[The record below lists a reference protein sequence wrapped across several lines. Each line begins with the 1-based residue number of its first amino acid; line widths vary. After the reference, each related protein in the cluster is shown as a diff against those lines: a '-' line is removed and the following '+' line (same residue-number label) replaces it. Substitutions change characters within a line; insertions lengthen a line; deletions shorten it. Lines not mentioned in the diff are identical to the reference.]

1 LAPSFQVREGACVA
15 RIDKPVTEHLPE
27 PRYEPPRPPRREARY
42 LKPRWRRAGRIIWIA
57 ALSLLGVVAL
67 AIVAAL
73 VWLHTGSGAGQ
84 LGRYVAN
91 EARNAI
97 EGDLRVGA
105 IHVGGFLHICVDG
118 VDLRDPDGHRVLSA
132 DRACVRLQPLA
143 LKAHRVVITEA
154 QLERPWVEIA
164 KVPGTGETGTGET
177 TLQRAIK
184 PRKPPQPGGGPFEWK
199 IDVRNLELR
208 GGSITVRP
216 ELGADATFALRDLNV
231 TDAHARYAAD
241 SAAAA
246 LGLSAQLSAQGA
258 APVAL
263 DLDATLEGA
272 AATGTVALKSFRA
285 KLGES
290 GLVADGSWDLARR
303 AGEIRVRQLVVR
315 PEDVEVI
322 APKSPLA
329 AAVRGELDLK
339 SDGKT
344 AGVELRLDAGGG
356 KLGGKLTA
364 TLEKAPVW
372 DVQLSLDSVDPA
384 ALSPRAPKGVVTAR
398 LSVHGKGTPRF
409 DEHGVVGEHEV
420 ALHVGPARLDRVG
433 PVVADVK
440 ATVVRRYAI
449 VRAFTATA
457 LGLEIKAH
465 GAAAYDEVSLDL
477 DVRAPDLGQFGRA
490 VGATLRQPSLPIAG
504 SARLAAR
511 VTGSPTSPDASVS
524 LRAPKFLWGGTISAE
539 GLTVNGTLHGPL
551 KRPDGSLRLAAQ
563 RLSASAID
571 LGAPRI
577 DMTLQWPL
585 ARLRIDAAVAGGVLQ
600 LAGDAKINDDKDG
613 LTLSNFL
620 VAYPGNTLH
629 LARDANVHFRSA
641 VVLEPIELLGDHGSV
656 RLQAQLQPPPGRIDA
671 AVVVSNFELDRL
683 PQFAMPKG
691 LDLHGVLEA
700 NAVVQGPRATPDFDL
715 RADLRGAGARP
726 AGDLSLDAHVHA
738 HVHRGVLQ
746 TEGWAAGSG
755 LVRVDFQGELPVQAI
770 ATQPSN
776 EPVQLEVRLAQLDLT
791 RLAETAKLPA
801 LQQEHAR
808 GVIDARIVASGSLA
822 APRATVSLEARGLG
836 TQTIQQ
842 VDARAGLLIEKGTTA
857 FDGSV
862 QLGGEPALA
871 LTAQIPF
878 DLARALRDR
887 TYLRGMLDRPLQA
900 DLAVTQLPLERLSRS
915 GILPTG
921 SSGTVSLSAR
931 LSGTPRNPTLD
942 VNTTGNEVNI
952 GRLHGLAFQGALGI
966 RDKVRATLGAQSQ
979 GDVVARGEMGASL
992 SGGEL
997 VEVLMRRGDR
1007 AAIAP
1012 LLDRAVSLNLE
1023 IPGLPIARASQLAG
1037 RAGVAEGRLTGKV
1050 ALSGTPARPELTAQ
1064 LTVRDLSAQEKKLGA
1079 ADVYVEATSAGA
1091 LLHVGI
1097 DPPGGGNFL
1106 GHVKLD
1112 ADLGG
1117 RALLSRGA
1125 APVLNGRLSGDM
1137 TSRHLDLVFAS
1148 GLVRDLRRAS
1158 GTLDGA
1164 VKMGGTLSKPVAEGD
1179 AHLRRGLFDVVGQGV
1194 YEDVGLDAKFSP
1206 KEVVLDRLTGSLG
1219 MGTFSAILAASRRP
1233 LPGSADLDRMEFTG
1247 EIHLGDAESVRD
1259 RKVPGTDRP
1268 LSAGPVPVRQAAEQR
1283 ADVSGEIDLFGDYT
1297 DGTLNL
1303 NAKIPDARIVIK
1315 QLPDK
1320 QLPRLKENADVLLVH
1335 PGERPHPPGREPGDV
1350 EAEEEARK
1358 TAKFRMHAHLDL
1370 NHLYVKAADF
1380 EFPVQTQMNFEY
1392 DARRPDGLT
1401 ADGTVHV
1408 PQGSFTAL
1416 GRRFTIDDAKIIE
1429 TGGDPS
1435 NPELEIKALYD
1446 NPQAK
1451 VTITVTGTAKNP
1463 QLEMASNPTM
1473 DQDQIAFFLATG
1485 RIQGRATQ
1493 QGGGVDLTGA
1503 ATSVVGGLLF
1513 GQVRKELADVLP
1525 VDVITIDTGAKGV
1538 SGASVG
1544 KYIGDRVFI
1553 GYRQRFTETP
1563 YENNVE
1569 GHLEYEISRTVSAE
1583 MTYGDRTRD
1592 FSVLFT
1598 KDF

>member
-1 LAPSFQVREGACVA
+1 LCGKNRKS
-15 RIDKPVTEHLPE
+15 VTEHPPE
-27 PRYEPPRPPRREARY
+27 PTYEPPRQARREPRL
-42 LKPRWRRAGRIIWIA
+42 LKPGWRTAGRIIWIA
-57 ALSLLGVVAL
+57 ALSLLGLVVL
-67 AIVAAL
+67 AIVAVL
-73 VWLHTGSGAGQ
+73 VWLHTGRGAGE
-84 LGRYVAN
+84 LGRYVTD

-97 EGDLRVGA
+97 QGDLRVGA

-132 DRACVRLQPLA
+132 DRACVQLQPLA

-154 QLERPWVEIA
+154 QLERPWIEIA
-164 KVPGTGETGTGET
+164 KVPGTAET

-199 IDVRNLELR
+199 VDVRNFELR
-208 GGSITVRP
+208 GGSVTVRP
-216 ELGADATFALRDLNV
+216 ELGADATLALRDLNV

-246 LGLSAQLSAQGA
+246 LGLSAQLSAPGQ
-258 APVAL
+258 APVAV

-272 AATGTVALKSFRA
+272 GATGTIALKSFRA
-285 KLGES
+285 RLGES
-290 GLVADGSWDLARR
+290 GLVANGSWDLARR

-315 PEDVEVI
+315 PEDIEVI

-329 AAVRGELDLK
+329 AAVRGEADLK

-344 AGVELRLDAGGG
+344 AGLDLRLEAGGG
-356 KLGGKLTA
+356 KIGAKLTA

-372 DVQLSLDSVDPA
+372 DVQLSADAVDPA
-384 ALSPRAPKGVVTAR
+384 ALSTRAPKGEVTAR
-398 LSVHGKGTPRF
+398 LSVHGKGAPRF
-409 DEHGVVGEHEV
+409 DEHGIVGEHEV

-440 ATVVRRYAI
+440 ATVVRRFAL

-457 LGLEIKAH
+457 LGLEVKAH
-465 GAAAYDEVSLDL
+465 GRAAYDEVSLDL
-477 DVRAPDLGQFGRA
+477 DVRAPDLRHFGRA
-490 VGATLRQPSLPIAG
+490 VGATLLQPSLPIGG
-504 SARLAAR
+504 SARLLAR

-524 LRAPKFLWGGTISAE
+524 LRAPKFLWSGTVSAD
-539 GLTVNGTLHGPL
+539 GLTVDGSLHGPL
-551 KRPDGSLRLAAQ
+551 RRPDGSLRLSAQ

-571 LGAPRI
+571 LGTPRV
-577 DMTLQWPL
+577 DMTLQWPV
-585 ARLRIDAAVAGGVLQ
+585 ARLRIDARVAGGAFQ
-600 LAGDAKINDDKDG
+600 LAGDAKINDAKDG
-613 LTLSNFL
+613 LTLSHFL

-629 LARDANVHFRSA
+629 LARDANVHFRGE
-641 VVLEPIELLGDHGSV
+641 VVLEPIELVGDHGSL
-656 RLQAQLQPPPGRIDA
+656 RLQAQVQPPPGRIDA

-683 PQFAMPKG
+683 PQFAMPKN
-691 LDLHGVLEA
+691 LALRGVLDA
-700 NAVVQGPRATPDFDL
+700 NAVVQGPRAVPDFDL
-715 RADLRGAGARP
+715 RADVRGAGARQV
-726 AGDLSLDAHVHA
+726 GDLSLDAHVHA

-746 TEGWAAGSG
+746 TDGWAAGSG
-755 LVRVDFQGELPVQAI
+755 LIRVDFQGELPVQAI
-770 ATQPSN
+770 ATQSSN
-776 EPVQLEVRLAQLDLT
+776 APVQFEARFAKLDLA
-791 RLAETAKLPA
+791 RLAETAKLSL
-801 LQQEHAR
+801 LQQQRAH
-808 GVIDARIVASGSLA
+808 GLIDARIVATGTLA
-822 APRATVSLEARGLG
+822 APRATVSLEAHDLG
-836 TQTIQQ
+836 TQAIQQ
-842 VDARAGLLIEKGTTA
+842 VDARAGLLIDKGITA

-862 QLGGEPALA
+862 QLAGEPALA
-871 LTAQIPF
+871 LSAQIPF

-887 TYLRGMLDRPLQA
+887 AYLRGMLDRPLQA
-900 DLAVTQLPLERLSRS
+900 DLAVTQLPLERLSRA
-915 GILPTG
+915 GFLPPG

-931 LSGTPRNPTLD
+931 LSGTPMDPSLD
-942 VNTTGNEVNI
+942 VNTSGNDVTI
-952 GRLHGLAFQGALGI
+952 GRLHGVAFQGALEI
-966 RDKVRATLGAQSQ
+966 KDKVQATLGAQSQ
-979 GDVVARGEMGASL
+979 GDVVARGEMSASL
-992 SGGEL
+992 SGKEL
-997 VEVLMRRGDR
+997 MEVLRRRGDR
-1007 AAIAP
+1007 AAISP
-1012 LLDRAVSLNLE
+1012 LLDRTVSLNLD
-1023 IPGLPIARASQLAG
+1023 IPGLPVARASQLAG
-1037 RAGVAEGRLTGKV
+1037 RAGVAEGRLTGRV
-1050 ALSGTPARPELTAQ
+1050 ALSGTPARPQVTGQ
-1064 LTVRDLSAQEKKLGA
+1064 LALRDLSAQEKKLGA
-1079 ADVYVEATSAGA
+1079 ADLSLEASSAGA
-1091 LLHVGI
+1091 LLNVGI
-1097 DPPGGGNFL
+1097 DPPGGGKFL

-1117 RALLSRGA
+1117 RTLLSRGA
-1125 APVLNGRLSGDM
+1125 APILNGRLSGEV
-1137 TSRHLDLVFAS
+1137 TSHQLDLGFAS
-1148 GLVRDLRRAS
+1148 GLVRNLRRAG

-1206 KEVVLDRLTGSLG
+1206 KEVVLDRLTGSAG
-1219 MGTFSAILAASRRP
+1219 MGTFSAILAASRKP
-1233 LPGSADLDRMEFTG
+1233 LPGSAADRMEFTG
-1247 EIHLGDAESVRD
+1247 EVHLGDAESVRD

-1268 LSAGPVPVRQAAEQR
+1268 LSPGPVPIRQAAEQR

-1297 DGTLNL
+1297 DGVLNL

-1320 QLPRLKENADVLLVH
+1320 KLPSLKENPDVLLVH

-1350 EAEEEARK
+1350 EAEAQALK
-1358 TAKFRMHAHLDL
+1358 TATFRMHAHLDL
-1370 NHLYVKAADF
+1370 NHLYVKASDF
-1380 EFPVQTQMNFEY
+1380 EFPVDSKMNFEY

-1408 PQGSFTAL
+1408 PQGSFNAL
-1416 GRRFTIDDAKIIE
+1416 GRRFIIDDAKIIE

-1451 VTITVTGTAKNP
+1451 VTITVTGTAKDP
-1463 QLEMASNPTM
+1463 QLEMSSNPPM

-1493 QGGGVDLTGA
+1493 QGGGVDLSGA
-1503 ATSVVGGLLF
+1503 ATSVVGSLLF

-1525 VDVITIDTGAKGV
+1525 VDVITIDTSAKGV

-1544 KYIGDRVFI
+1544 KYIGDKVFI

-1569 GHLEYEISRTVSAE
+1569 GHLEYEISRTISAE

>member
-1 LAPSFQVREGACVA
+1 MYGKNRSA
-15 RIDKPVTEHLPE
+15 VTEHLPE
-27 PRYEPPRPPRREARY
+27 PTYEPPRHPRREPRHR
-42 LKPRWRRAGRIIWIA
+42 KTRWRTAGRIMWIA
-57 ALSLLGVVAL
+57 ALSLLGLVAL
-67 AIVAAL
+67 AIMAAL
-73 VWLHTGSGAGQ
+73 VWLHTGRGAEQ

-97 EGDLRVGA
+97 QGDLRVGA

-118 VDLRDPDGHRVLSA
+118 VDLRDPDGHRVLTA

-143 LKAHRVVITEA
+143 LKAHRVVVTEA
-154 QLERPWVEIA
+154 QLERPWIEIA
-164 KVPGTGETGTGET
+164 KVPGTAET

-199 IDVRNLELR
+199 VAAQNLELH
-208 GGSITVRP
+208 GGSVTVRP
-216 ELGADATFALRDLNV
+216 ELGADATFALQDLNV
-231 TDAHARYAAD
+231 KDARARYAAD

-246 LGLSAQLSAQGA
+246 LGLSAQLSAPGR
-258 APVAL
+258 APVAV

-272 AATGTVALKSFRA
+272 GATGKVALKSLHAR
-285 KLGES
+285 LGES
-290 GLVADGSWDLARR
+290 GLDASGSWDLARR

-315 PEDVEVI
+315 PEDIEVI
-322 APKSPLA
+322 ARSSPLA
-329 AAVRGELDLK
+329 APVRGELDLK

-344 AGVELRLDAGGG
+344 AGVDLRLEAGGG
-356 KLGGKLTA
+356 RIGAKLIA
-364 TLEKAPVW
+364 TLEEAPVW
-372 DVQLSLDSVDPA
+372 DVQLSLDGVDPA
-384 ALSPRAPKGVVTAR
+384 ALSTRAPKGEVTAR
-398 LSVHGKGTPRF
+398 LSLHGKGTPRF
-409 DEHGVVGEHEV
+409 DEHGIVGEHEI

-440 ATVVRRYAI
+440 ATLVRRYAL

-465 GAAAYDEVSLDL
+465 GTAAYDEVSLDL
-477 DVRAPDLGQFGRA
+477 DVRARDLVHFGRA
-490 VGATLRQPSLPIAG
+490 VGATLRQPSLPVGG
-504 SARLAAR
+504 SAQLVAR

-524 LRAPKFLWGGTISAE
+524 LRAAKFLWGGTISAD

-551 KRPDGSLRLAAQ
+551 KRPDGSLRLSAQ

-571 LGAPRI
+571 LGAPRVE
-577 DMTLQWPL
+577 MTLRWPL
-585 ARLRIDAAVAGGVLQ
+585 ALLRIDATVAGGVLQ

-620 VAYPGNTLH
+620 VAYPGNVLH
-629 LARDANVHFRSA
+629 LARDANVHFRDA
-641 VVLEPIELLGDHGSV
+641 VVLEPIELVGDHGSV
-656 RLQAQLQPPPGRIDA
+656 RLQAQIQPPPGRIDA
-671 AVVVSNFELDRL
+671 AVVISNFELDRL
-683 PQFAMPKG
+683 PQFAMPKDLG
-691 LDLHGVLEA
+691 LQGVLEA
-700 NAVVQGPRATPDFDL
+700 NAVMQGPRAAPDFDL

-726 AGDLSLDAHVHA
+726 AGDLSIDGHVHA
-738 HVHRGVLQ
+738 HLHRGVLQ
-746 TEGWAAGSG
+746 TDGWAAGSG
-755 LVRVDFQGELPVQAI
+755 IVRVDFQGELPVQAM
-770 ATQPSN
+770 ATQPAN
-776 EPVQLEVRLAQLDLT
+776 APVQFDARLAQLDLA
-791 RLAETAKLPA
+791 RLAEAAKLPA
-801 LQQEHAR
+801 LQQQRVR
-808 GVIDARIVASGSLA
+808 GVVDARIFASGSLA
-822 APRATVSLEARGLG
+822 APRATVSLEAHDLG
-836 TQTIQQ
+836 TETIQQ
-842 VDARAGLLIEKGTTA
+842 VNARAGLLIEKGTTA

-862 QLGGEPALA
+862 QLGGDPAVA

-887 TYLRGMLDRPLQA
+887 TYLRDMLDRPLQA

-915 GILPTG
+915 GLLPPG
-921 SSGTVSLSAR
+921 SSGTVSISAR
-931 LSGTPRNPTLD
+931 LSGTPKDPSLD
-942 VNTTGNEVNI
+942 VSTTGKDVTV
-952 GRLHGLAFQGALGI
+952 GRLHGLAFQGTLGI
-966 RDKVRATLGAQSQ
+966 KDKLRATLGAQSQ
-979 GDVVARGEMGASL
+979 GDVVARGELGAAV

-997 VEVLMRRGDR
+997 MEVLTRRGDR
-1007 AAIAP
+1007 AAIEP
-1012 LLDRAVSLNLE
+1012 LLDRTLSLNLE

-1037 RAGVAEGRLTGKV
+1037 QAGIAEGRLTGRV
-1050 ALSGTPARPELTAQ
+1050 VLSGTPARPQ
-1064 LTVRDLSAQEKKLGA
+1064 LTGQLTMRDVSAQEKKLGA
-1079 ADVYVEATSAGA
+1079 ADLYVEATSSSA

-1112 ADLGG
+1112 ADLGA
-1117 RALLSRGA
+1117 RALLSGGA
-1125 APVLNGRLSGDM
+1125 SPILNGRLSGEM
-1137 TSRHLDLVFAS
+1137 SSRQLDLGFAS
-1148 GLVRDLRRAS
+1148 GLVRNLRRAG

-1164 VKMGGTLSKPVAEGD
+1164 VKVGGTLSKPVGEGD

-1206 KEVVLDRLTGSLG
+1206 KEVVLDRLTGSVG

-1233 LPGSADLDRMEFTG
+1233 RPGSTDLDRMEFTG
-1247 EIHLGDAESVRD
+1247 EIHLGDAESVRG

-1268 LSAGPVPVRQAAEQR
+1268 LSAGPLPIRQAAEPR
-1283 ADVSGEIDLFGDYT
+1283 ADVSGEIDLFGDYSN
-1297 DGTLNL
+1297 DLLNL

-1320 QLPRLKENADVLLVH
+1320 QLPGLKENPDVLIVH

-1358 TAKFRMHAHLDL
+1358 TAKFRMHGHLDL

-1380 EFPVQTQMNFEY
+1380 EFPVESQMNFEY
-1392 DARRPDGLT
+1392 DARRPEGLT

-1416 GRRFTIDDAKIIE
+1416 GRRFIIDDAKITE
-1429 TGGDPS
+1429 TGGDLS
-1435 NPELEIKALYD
+1435 NPELEIKAAYD

-1451 VTITVTGTAKNP
+1451 VTIVVTGTAKDP
-1463 QLEMASNPTM
+1463 QLEMSSNPPM
-1473 DQDQIAFFLATG
+1473 DRDQIAFFLATG
-1485 RIQGRATQ
+1485 RLQGHATQ
-1493 QGGGVDLTGA
+1493 QGGGVDLSGA

-1525 VDVITIDTGAKGV
+1525 VDVITIDTGSKGV

-1553 GYRQRFTETP
+1553 GYRQRFTDTL

>member
-1 LAPSFQVREGACVA
+1 M
-15 RIDKPVTEHLPE
+15 
-27 PRYEPPRPPRREARY
+27 
-42 LKPRWRRAGRIIWIA
+42 AGRVLWIS
-57 ALSLLGVVAL
+57 ALSLLGIFLL

-73 VWLHTGSGAGQ
+73 VWLHTGRGAVELGQ
-84 LGRYVAN
+84 YVTN
-91 EARNAI
+91 EARAAI
-97 EGDLRVGA
+97 QGDLRVGA

-118 VDLRDPDGHRVLSA
+118 VDLRDPDGHRVLRA

-154 QLERPWVEIA
+154 QLERPWIEIA
-164 KVPGTGETGTGET
+164 KVPGTGET

-199 IDVRNLELR
+199 VDVRSLELR
-208 GGSITVRP
+208 GGSVTVRP
-216 ELGADATFALRDLNV
+216 ELGADATLALRDLDV

-246 LGLSAQLSAQGA
+246 LGLSAQLSAQGE
-258 APVAL
+258 APVAV

-272 AATGTVALKSFRA
+272 GATGTVALKSLRA

-290 GLVADGSWDLARR
+290 GLVANGSWDIARR

-315 PEDVEVI
+315 PEDVAVI
-322 APKSPLA
+322 AGKSPIA
-329 AAVRGELDLK
+329 AAVRGELDVK

-344 AGVELRLDAGGG
+344 AGVDLRLEAGGG
-356 KLGGKLTA
+356 RIGAKLTA
-364 TLEKAPVW
+364 ALEKAPVW
-372 DVQLSLDSVDPA
+372 DVQLTADGVDPA
-384 ALSPRAPKGVVTAR
+384 ALSDRAPKGEVTAR
-398 LSVHGKGTPRF
+398 LSLHGKGTPRF
-409 DEHGVVGEHEV
+409 DEHGVVGEQEV

-440 ATVVRRYAI
+440 ATLVRRYAI

-457 LGLEIKAH
+457 LGLEIRAH

-477 DVRAPDLGQFGRA
+477 DVRAPDLAHFGRA
-490 VGATLRQPSLPIAG
+490 VGATLRQPSLPIGG
-504 SARLAAR
+504 SARLSAR

-524 LRAPKFLWGGTISAE
+524 LRAPKLLWSGTVSAD

-551 KRPDGSLRLAAQ
+551 KRPDGSLRLSAQ
-563 RLSASAID
+563 RLSASAVD
-571 LGAPRI
+571 LGAPRV

-600 LAGDAKINDDKDG
+600 LAGDARINEDKDG

-620 VAYPGNTLH
+620 VAYPGNVLH
-629 LARDANVHFRSA
+629 LARDANVHFRNA
-641 VVLEPIELLGDHGSV
+641 VVLEPIELVGDHGNV
-656 RLQAQLQPPPGRIDA
+656 RLQAQIQPPPGRIDA

-683 PQFAMPKG
+683 PQFAMPKDLG
-691 LDLHGVLEA
+691 LHGVLEA
-700 NAVVQGPRATPDFDL
+700 NAVMEGPRATPDFDL
-715 RADLRGAGARP
+715 RADVRGAGARP
-726 AGDLSLDAHVHA
+726 AGDLSIDGHVHA
-738 HVHRGVLQ
+738 HLHRGVLQ
-746 TEGWAAGSG
+746 TDGWAAGSG
-755 LVRVDFQGELPVQAI
+755 VVRVDFQGQLPVQAI
-770 ATQPSN
+770 ATQPSSA
-776 EPVQLEVRLAQLDLT
+776 PVQFEARLAQLDLA
-791 RLAETAKLPA
+791 RLAETTKLSA
-801 LQQEHAR
+801 LQQQRVR
-808 GVIDARIVASGSLA
+808 GLIDARIVASGSLA
-822 APRATVSLEARGLG
+822 APRATVSVEARDLA

-842 VDARAGLLIEKGTTA
+842 VNARAGLLIEKGTTA
-857 FDGSV
+857 LDGSV
-862 QLGGEPALA
+862 QLGDEPALA

-878 DLARALRDR
+878 DLARAFRER
-887 TYLRGMLDRPLQA
+887 AYLRGMLDRPVQA
-900 DLAVTQLPLERLSRS
+900 DLAVTKLALERLSRA
-915 GILPTG
+915 GILPPG

-931 LSGTPRNPTLD
+931 LSGTPKDPALD
-942 VNTTGNEVNI
+942 VNTTGNEITV
-952 GRLHGLAFQGALGI
+952 GRLHGLAFQGALAIKNTVG
-966 RDKVRATLGAQSQ
+966 ATLGAQSE
-979 GDVVARGEMGASL
+979 GDVVARGEMKASV

-997 VEVLMRRGDR
+997 VEVLLRRDR
-1007 AAIAP
+1007 SAIGP
-1012 LLDRAVSLNLE
+1012 LLDRAVSLSLE

-1037 RAGVAEGRLTGKV
+1037 QAKVAEGRLTGRV
-1050 ALSGTPARPELTAQ
+1050 ALSGTPARPQLTAQ
-1064 LTVRDLSAQEKKLGA
+1064 LTVRDLSAKERKLGA
-1079 ADVYVEATSAGA
+1079 ADVYVEASSAGA
-1091 LLHVGI
+1091 LLHLGI

-1117 RALLSRGA
+1117 RALLSRGV
-1125 APVLNGRLSGDM
+1125 APILNGRLSGDM
-1137 TSRHLDLVFAS
+1137 RSRQLDLGFAS
-1148 GLVRDLRRAS
+1148 GLVRNLRRAG

-1164 VKMGGTLSKPVAEGD
+1164 LTMGGTLSKPVAEGD
-1179 AHLRRGLFDVVGQGV
+1179 AHLRQGRFDVVGQGV

-1206 KEVVLDRLTGSLG
+1206 KEVVLDRLTGSVG

-1233 LPGSADLDRMEFTG
+1233 APGSTNLDRMEFTG
-1247 EIHLGDAESVRD
+1247 EIHLGDSESVRG

-1297 DGTLNL
+1297 NDVLNL

-1320 QLPRLKENADVLLVH
+1320 KLPSLKENPDVLLVH

-1350 EAEEEARK
+1350 EAEEQARK
-1358 TAKFRMHAHLDL
+1358 TATFRMHAHLDL

-1380 EFPVQTQMNFEY
+1380 EFPVQSQMSFEY
-1392 DARRPDGLT
+1392 DARRTEGLT

-1463 QLEMASNPTM
+1463 QLEMASNPPM

-1485 RIQGRATQ
+1485 RLQGRATQ
-1493 QGGGVDLTGA
+1493 QGGGVDLSGA

-1513 GQVRKELADVLP
+1513 GQVRKELADILP
-1525 VDVITIDTGAKGV
+1525 VDVITIDTSAKGV

-1569 GHLEYEISRTVSAE
+1569 GHLEYEFSRTVSAE
-1583 MTYGDRTRD
+1583 VTYGDRTRD

>member
-1 LAPSFQVREGACVA
+1 M
-15 RIDKPVTEHLPE
+15 TEHLPE
-27 PRYEPPRPPRREARY
+27 PGYEPPRLPQREPRY
-42 LKPRWRRAGRIIWIA
+42 LKPRWRKVGRIIWIVMF
-57 ALSLLGVVAL
+57 SLLGVVTL

-73 VWLHTGSGAGQ
+73 VWLHTGRGAAELGQ
-84 LGRYVAN
+84 YVTN
-91 EARNAI
+91 EARTAI
-97 EGDLRVGA
+97 QGDLRVGA
-105 IHVGGFLHICVDG
+105 IHVSGFLQICVDG
-118 VDLRDPDGHRVLSA
+118 VDLRDPDGHRVLNA

-154 QLERPWVEIA
+154 QLERPWIEIA
-164 KVPGTGETGTGET
+164 KVPGTGET

-199 IDVRNLELR
+199 VDVRNLELR
-208 GGSITVRP
+208 GGSVTVRP
-216 ELGADATFALRDLNV
+216 ELGADATLALRDLNV

-246 LGLSAQLSAQGA
+246 LGLSAHLSAPGE
-258 APVAL
+258 APVAV

-272 AATGTVALKSFRA
+272 GATGTVALKSFRA

-290 GLVADGSWDLARR
+290 GLIANGSWDIARR

-315 PEDVEVI
+315 PEDVAVI
-322 APKSPLA
+322 AGKSPMA
-329 AAVRGELDLK
+329 AAVHGELDVK

-344 AGVELRLDAGGG
+344 AGVDLRLEAGGG
-356 KLGGKLTA
+356 RIGAKLTA

-372 DVQLSLDSVDPA
+372 DVQLTADAVDPA
-384 ALSPRAPKGVVTAR
+384 ALSNRAPKGEVTAR
-398 LSVHGKGTPRF
+398 LSLHGKGTPRF
-409 DEHGVVGEHEV
+409 DEHGVVGEQEV

-440 ATVVRRYAI
+440 AILVRRYAI

-477 DVRAPDLGQFGRA
+477 DMRAPDLAHFGRA
-490 VGATLRQPSLPIAG
+490 VGATLRQPSLPLSG
-504 SARLAAR
+504 SARLSAR

-524 LRAPKFLWGGTISAE
+524 LRAPKLVWSGSVSAD

-551 KRPDGSLRLAAQ
+551 KRPDGSLRLSAQ

-571 LGAPRI
+571 LGAPRV

-600 LAGDAKINDDKDG
+600 LAGDAKINEDKDG

-620 VAYPGNTLH
+620 VAYPGNVLH
-629 LARDANVHFRSA
+629 LARDANVHFRDA
-641 VVLEPIELLGDHGSV
+641 VVLEPIELVGDHGSV
-656 RLQAQLQPPPGRIDA
+656 RLQAQIQPPPGRVDA

-683 PQFAMPKG
+683 PQFAMPKDLG
-691 LDLHGVLEA
+691 LHGVLEA
-700 NAVVQGPRATPDFDL
+700 NAVMEGPRAIPDFDL
-715 RADLRGAGARP
+715 RADVRGAGARP
-726 AGDLSLDAHVHA
+726 AGDLSIDGHVHA
-738 HVHRGVLQ
+738 HLHRGVLQ
-746 TEGWAAGSG
+746 TDGWAAGSG
-755 LVRVDFQGELPVQAI
+755 IVRVDFQGQLPVQAI

-776 EPVQLEVRLAQLDLT
+776 APVQFEARLAQLDLA
-791 RLAETAKLPA
+791 RLAETAKLSA
-801 LQQEHAR
+801 LQQQRAR

-822 APRATVSLEARGLG
+822 APRATVSVEAHDLG
-836 TQTIQQ
+836 TQTVQQ
-842 VDARAGLLIEKGTTA
+842 VNARAGLVIEKGTTA

-862 QLGGEPALA
+862 QLDGEPALA

-878 DLARALRDR
+878 DLARALRER
-887 TYLRGMLDRPLQA
+887 TYLRGMLDRPVQA
-900 DLAVTQLPLERLSRS
+900 DLAVTKLQLERLSRA
-915 GILPTG
+915 GFLPPG
-921 SSGTVSLSAR
+921 SSGTVNVSAR
-931 LSGTPRNPTLD
+931 LSGTPKDPSLD
-942 VNTTGNEVNI
+942 LNTTGNEVTVGN
-952 GRLHGLAFQGALGI
+952 LHGLAFQGALAI
-966 RDKVRATLGAQSQ
+966 RDTVRATLGAQSE
-979 GDVVARGEMGASL
+979 GDVVARGEMSASL

-1007 AAIAP
+1007 AAIEP
-1012 LLDRAVSLNLE
+1012 LLDRAVSLTLE
-1023 IPGLPIARASQLAG
+1023 IPGLPVARASQLAG
-1037 RAGVAEGRLTGKV
+1037 RAGVAEGRLTGRI
-1050 ALSGTPARPELTAQ
+1050 ALSGTPARPQ
-1064 LTVRDLSAQEKKLGA
+1064 LTGQLTLRDLSAQEKKLGS
-1079 ADVYVEATSAGA
+1079 ADLYMEASSAGA

-1106 GHVKLD
+1106 GHVKID

-1117 RALLSRGA
+1117 RALLSRGVT
-1125 APVLNGRLSGDM
+1125 PILNGRLSGDM
-1137 TSRHLDLVFAS
+1137 RSQQLDLGFAS
-1148 GLVRDLRRAS
+1148 GLVRNLRRAG

-1164 VKMGGTLSKPVAEGD
+1164 VKVGGTLSKPVAEGD

-1206 KEVVLDRLTGSLG
+1206 KEVVLDRLTGSVG
-1219 MGTFSAILAASRRP
+1219 MGTFSAILAASRRSS
-1233 LPGSADLDRMEFTG
+1233 PGSANLDRMEFTG
-1247 EIHLGDAESVRD
+1247 EIHFGDAESVRD

-1268 LSAGPVPVRQAAEQR
+1268 LSPGPVPLRQAAEQR

-1297 DGTLNL
+1297 NDVLSL
-1303 NAKIPDARIVIK
+1303 NAKIPDARILIK

-1320 QLPRLKENADVLLVH
+1320 QLPSLKENPDVLLVH

-1350 EAEEEARK
+1350 EAEEKARK
-1358 TAKFRMHAHLDL
+1358 TATFRMHAHLDL

-1380 EFPVQTQMNFEY
+1380 EFPVESQMNFEY
-1392 DARRPDGLT
+1392 DARRPEGLT

-1429 TGGDPS
+1429 TGGDLS

-1451 VTITVTGTAKNP
+1451 VTITVTGTAKDP
-1463 QLEMASNPTM
+1463 QLEMASNPPM

-1493 QGGGVDLTGA
+1493 QGGGVDLSGA

-1525 VDVITIDTGAKGV
+1525 VDVITIDSGAQGV

-1553 GYRQRFTETP
+1553 GYRQRFTQTP

-1569 GHLEYEISRTVSAE
+1569 GHLEYEFSRTVSAE
-1583 MTYGDRTRD
+1583 VTYGDRTRD

>member
-1 LAPSFQVREGACVA
+1 M
-15 RIDKPVTEHLPE
+15 TEHLPE
-27 PRYEPPRPPRREARY
+27 PTYEPPRPPRRERRY
-42 LKPRWRRAGRIIWIA
+42 LKPRWRLAGRILWIV
-57 ALSLLGVVAL
+57 ALSLLGIVAL
-67 AIVAAL
+67 ATVAVL
-73 VWLHTGSGAGQ
+73 VWLRTGRGAGE
-84 LGRYVAN
+84 LGRYVTN

-97 EGDLRVGA
+97 QGDLRVGA

-154 QLERPWVEIA
+154 QLERPWIEIA
-164 KVPGTGETGTGET
+164 KVPGTGET

-199 IDVRNLELR
+199 VDVRNLELR
-208 GGSITVRP
+208 GGSVTVRP
-216 ELGADATFALRDLNV
+216 ELGADATIALRDLNV
-231 TDAHARYAAD
+231 TDAHALYAAD

-246 LGLSAQLSAQGA
+246 LGLSAQLSAPGQ
-258 APVAL
+258 APLAV
-263 DLDATLEGA
+263 DLDATLEGT

-290 GLVADGSWDLARR
+290 GLVANGSWDLARR
-303 AGEIRVRQLVVR
+303 AGEIRVRQLVLR
-315 PEDVEVI
+315 PEDVEAI

-329 AAVRGELDLK
+329 AAVRGEADLK

-344 AGVELRLDAGGG
+344 AGVDVRLEAGGG
-356 KLGGKLTA
+356 KIGAKLTA
-364 TLEKAPVW
+364 TLEKVPGW
-372 DVQLSLDSVDPA
+372 DVQLSLDAVDPG
-384 ALSPRAPKGVVTAR
+384 ALSPRAPKGQVTAR

-477 DVRAPDLGQFGRA
+477 DVRAPDLAHFGRA
-490 VGATLRQPSLPIAG
+490 VGATLGQPSLPIGGA
-504 SARLAAR
+504 ARLAAR
-511 VTGSPTSPDASVS
+511 VTGSPASPDASLS
-524 LRAPKFLWGGTISAE
+524 LRARKFLWGGTISADD
-539 GLTVNGTLHGPL
+539 LAVNGTLHGPL
-551 KRPDGSLRLAAQ
+551 KRPDGSLRLSAQ

-571 LGAPRI
+571 LGAPRV

-585 ARLRIDAAVAGGVLQ
+585 ARLRIDAAVAGGALQ

-629 LARDANVHFRSA
+629 LARDANVHFRDA
-641 VVLEPIELLGDHGSV
+641 LVLEPIELVGDHGSV
-656 RLQAQLQPPPGRIDA
+656 RLQAQVQPPRGRIDA
-671 AVVVSNFELDRL
+671 AVVVSKFELDRL
-683 PQFAMPKG
+683 PQFAMPKD
-691 LDLHGVLEA
+691 LALHGVLDA
-700 NAVVQGPRATPDFDL
+700 NAVMQGPRATPDFDL
-715 RADLRGAGARP
+715 RADVHGVGVRQ
-726 AGDLSLDAHVHA
+726 AGDLSLDGHVHA

-746 TEGWAAGSG
+746 TDGWAAGSG
-755 LVRVDFQGELPVQAI
+755 IVRVDFQGELPIQAI

-776 EPVQLEVRLAQLDLT
+776 APVQFEARLAKLDLA

-801 LQQEHAR
+801 LQQQRVR
-808 GVIDARIVASGSLA
+808 GVIDARIVATGTLA
-822 APRATVSLEARGLG
+822 TPRATVALEAHDLG
-836 TQTIQQ
+836 TQAIQQ
-842 VDARAGLLIEKGTTA
+842 VDARAGFLIEKGTTA

-887 TYLRGMLDRPLQA
+887 TYLRGMLDRSVQA

-915 GILPTG
+915 GFLPPG
-921 SSGTVSLSAR
+921 STGTVSLSAR
-931 LSGTPRNPTLD
+931 LGGTPRDPTLD
-942 VNTTGNEVNI
+942 VNTTGNDVAI
-952 GRLHGLAFQGALGI
+952 GRLHGLAFQAALAI
-966 RDKVRATLGAQSQ
+966 KDKVQATLGAQSQ
-979 GDVVARGEMGASL
+979 GDVVARAEMAASL

-997 VEVLMRRGDR
+997 MEVLMRRGDR
-1007 AAIAP
+1007 VAIAP
-1012 LLDRAVSLNLE
+1012 LLDRAVSLNLD
-1023 IPGLPIARASQLAG
+1023 IPGLPVARASQLAG
-1037 RAGVAEGRLTGKV
+1037 RAGVAEGRFAGKV
-1050 ALSGTPARPELTAQ
+1050 AVSGTPARPELKGQ

-1079 ADVYVEATSAGA
+1079 ADVYVEASSAGA

-1097 DPPGGGNFL
+1097 DPPGGGSFL
-1106 GHVKLD
+1106 GHVKID

-1117 RALLSRGA
+1117 RALLSHGA
-1125 APVLNGRLSGDM
+1125 APILNGRLSGDM
-1137 TSRHLDLVFAS
+1137 RSQQLDLGFAS
-1148 GLVRDLRRAS
+1148 GLVRNLRRTG

-1164 VKMGGTLSKPVAEGD
+1164 VKVGGTLSKPVAEGD

-1206 KEVVLDRLTGSLG
+1206 KEVVLDRLTGSVG
-1219 MGTFSAILAASRRP
+1219 MGTFSAILAASRRSS
-1233 LPGSADLDRMEFTG
+1233 PGSANLDRMEFTG

-1268 LSAGPVPVRQAAEQR
+1268 LSPGPVPLRQAAEQR

-1297 DGTLNL
+1297 NDVLSL

-1320 QLPRLKENADVLLVH
+1320 KLPSLKENPDVLLVH

-1350 EAEEEARK
+1350 EAEAQALK

-1370 NHLYVKAADF
+1370 NHLYVKAPDF
-1380 EFPVQTQMNFEY
+1380 EFPVESQMNFEY
-1392 DARRPDGLT
+1392 DARRPDGPT

-1451 VTITVTGTAKNP
+1451 VTITVTGTAKDP
-1463 QLEMASNPTM
+1463 QLEMASNPPM

-1493 QGGGVDLTGA
+1493 QGGGVDLSGA

-1525 VDVITIDTGAKGV
+1525 VDVITIDTGAQGV

-1569 GHLEYEISRTVSAE
+1569 GHLEYAFSRTVSAE
-1583 MTYGDRTRD
+1583 ATYGDRTRD